1 MTSFRF
7 DNHQMSSWTILI
19 RLLVGLAVF
28 IPEGIQ
34 KLVFPEILGAG
45 RFAHIGIPWPELMGP
60 FVGIME
66 VVCGTLIVIGLA
78 TRFATMPLIIV
89 MLVAII
95 TTKIPILVG
104 HDFWL
109 FQAPNM
115 ARYGF
120 WSMAHEARNDI
131 CMLIGLFYLLINGA
145 GRWSIDE
152 MRERSGKQM

>member
-7 DNHQMSSWTILI
+7 DDHQGSSWTILI
-19 RLLVGLAVF
+19 RLLVGVAVF

-34 KLVFPEILGAG
+34 KLLFPEILGAG
-45 RFAHIGIPWPELMGP
+45 RFAAIGIPWPDLMGP
-60 FVGIME
+60 FVGIVE
-66 VVCGTLIVIGLA
+66 IVCGTLIVIGLA
-78 TRFATMPLIIV
+78 TRLASIPLIIV

-95 TTKIPILVG
+95 TTKIPILLG

-109 FQAPNM
+109 FQAPAM

-131 CMLIGLFYLLINGA
+131 VMLIAAFYLLINGA

-152 MRERSGKQM
+152 MLEQHKK

>member
-7 DNHQMSSWTILI
+7 DNHSGSNWTILI
-19 RLLVGLAVF
+19 RLLVGLVVF

-34 KLVFPEILGAG
+34 KLLFPEILGAG
-45 RFAHIGIPWPELMGP
+45 KFAVIGLPWPELIGP
-60 FVGIME
+60 FVGIVE
-66 VVCGTLIVIGLA
+66 IVCGTLIVVGLA
-78 TRFATMPLIIV
+78 TRLATIPLIIV
-89 MLVAII
+89 MFVAII
-95 TTKIPILVG
+95 TTKIPIFLG

-109 FQAPNM
+109 FQAPAM

-131 CMLIGLFYLLINGA
+131 CMLIGAFYLLINGA

-152 MRERSGKQM
+152 MFGQSKK